1 MCHPQKITNYRGI
14 LQLVAWCV
22 QFRGLV
28 STVHPIATMFVEPE
42 YTMKTF
48 SPSAMKC
55 VAMMLSIGISVSLMD
70 AISTGFASQQASSQ
84 CVVQLP
90 MVTVHGKRL
99 ASENT
104 VVADVSPSAASSLP
118 AGTKL

>member
-14 LQLVAWCV
+14 LQLVAWGV

-28 STVHPIATMFVEPE
+28 STVHPVATMFVEPE

-55 VAMMLSIGISVSLMD
+55 VAMMLSIGISLSLMD
-70 AISTGFASQQASSQ
+70 AISTGFASQHASSQ

-99 ASENT
+99 ASENN
-104 VVADVSPSAASSLP
+104 VAADVSANAASSLP
-118 AGTKL
+118 TGTKL